1 MPYQAVMKLQ
11 ASSPS
16 CELEEPD
23 DEAGT
28 EDTASVGLPVLEK
41 RMKTVIHNEPIG
53 KSEWVIIMNRDC
65 QSHLM
70 RRRRWFLGKSST
82 DISSA
87 AHLPRLSLPA
97 MINDWI
103 YGRKEET
110 HYRVL
115 AGKSERRNN
124 CE

>member
-1 MPYQAVMKLQ
+1 
-11 ASSPS
+11 
-16 CELEEPD
+16 LEEPD

-28 EDTASVGLPVLEK
+28 EDAASVGLPVLEK

-53 KSEWVIIMNRDC
+53 KSERVIIMNRDC

-70 RRRRWFLGKSST
+70 HWRRWFLGKSSVG
-82 DISSA
+82 ISSA
-87 AHLPRLSLPA
+87 ARLPWLSSLA

-103 YGRKEET
+103 YGRKEENR
-110 HYRVL
+110 YRVL
-115 AGKSERRNN
+115 VGGGERRNS